1 MNLSSQIKLNLKE
14 HLDAIVGERNP
25 FTTPEKMDAVGQY
38 IVDRF
43 EEWELHPKI
52 LPVLFD
58 DLESFNV
65 QAKLPGKNPESP
77 VILIGA
83 HYDSVPDSPGADDN
97 ASAVAA
103 LLEIARMLSEN
114 PPAGPVILMGFAL
127 EEYGFVGS
135 QYWADDAV
143 KNNNK
148 PDGMIALEM
157 LGYTDKRL
165 GAQKYPPG
173 VDSGQY
179 PDTGDFIAVVGNTD
193 SMELVTSL
201 TKGMKRTRPELGIE
215 TLVVPGKGEV
225 IRDVRRS
232 DHVPF
237 WEAGIP
243 AVMVTDTADFRNPHY
258 HKATDTLDTLDLDF
272 LTDVTLALAGF
283 FQDN

>member
-1 MNLSSQIKLNLKE
+1 MNTTSEIKQNLQR
-14 HLDAIVGERNP
+14 HLEVIVGERNP
-25 FTTPEKMDAVGQY
+25 FTTPEKMDEVGQY
-38 IVDRF
+38 IADRF
-43 EEWELHPKI
+43 EEWGLHPKFI
-52 LPVLFD
+52 PVLFD
-58 DLESFNV
+58 ELESFNV

-103 LLEIARMLSEN
+103 LLEIGRILSEH

-127 EEYGFVGS
+127 EEYGFIGS
-135 QYWADDAV
+135 QFWADDAV
-143 KNNNK
+143 KNDSK

-157 LGYTDKRL
+157 LGYTDKRP
-165 GAQKYPPG
+165 GAQKYPPL
-173 VDSGQY
+173 VDASQY
-179 PDTGDFIAVVGNTD
+179 PDTGDFIAVVGNTN
-193 SMELVTSL
+193 SLELVTSL
-201 TKGMKRTRPELGIE
+201 SIRMKQAEPELGVE
-215 TLVVPGKGEV
+215 TLVVPGNGEA
-225 IRDVRRS
+225 IREVRRS

-272 LTDVTLALAGF
+272 LTDVTKALAGF
-283 FQDN
+283 FQNN